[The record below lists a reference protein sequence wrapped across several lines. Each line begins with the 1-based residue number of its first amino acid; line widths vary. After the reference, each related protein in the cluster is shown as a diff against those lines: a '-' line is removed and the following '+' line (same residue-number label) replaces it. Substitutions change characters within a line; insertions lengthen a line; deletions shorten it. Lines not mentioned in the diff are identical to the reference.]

1 MADGKYK
8 KLLKNS
14 SILGAG
20 AFLSK
25 AIVFFLLPL
34 YSSVMSDAEY
44 GIADLV
50 AQSSNLLFPIVTL
63 GICQGVF
70 RFAFGKKKDQSA
82 VFTTGLVMLFAGMVF
97 FTLISPLLS
106 QISKITDYVLLL
118 GMYVFMYALNTLCGS
133 FIRGLGKV
141 KAFAFRGVICTVF
154 TVVFNLFFLLVL
166 KLGVVGY
173 LLANICADFVT
184 VLYML
189 WACDLLDYIELKKM
203 SKSLMI
209 EMLKFSVPL
218 IPTTICWWIVNM
230 SDRFMITYMVS
241 DGANGIYAMAY
252 KVPNLMI
259 VVTGIFTDAWQMSLV
274 NEENKGKKWG
284 AFFTHIFDGFKSVM
298 FVGSSLIILFAR
310 LIAAILY
317 KNEFYEAW
325 RFMPFL
331 VIACAFEGMV
341 SFVAVIYIVKK
352 KSVDSLICAGI
363 GAAVNL
369 ILNFILIK
377 TMSAMG
383 AAIATMLSYIA
394 VFFVTTYLSRELVRY
409 RVKIHFLAI
418 NFGLVLLQS
427 ILTVLE
433 VKYYIVFS
441 VIITLIVAVINFKS
455 VYGTVR
461 DLLSRR
467 GRNAVKA
474 DEDENKT
481 EAIENE

>member
-25 AIVFFLLPL
+25 AIVFLLLPL

-70 RFAFGKKKDQSA
+70 RFAFGRKKDQSA

-133 FIRGLGKV
+133 FIRGQGRV

-154 TVVFNLFFLLVL
+154 TVLFNLFFLLVL

-184 VLYML
+184 VLYMF
-189 WACDLLDYIELKKM
+189 WSCDLLDSIELKKM
-203 SKSLMI
+203 SKALTL

-259 VVTGIFTDAWQMSLV
+259 VVTGIFVDAWQMSLV
-274 NEENKGKKWG
+274 NEENNGRKWG

-298 FVGSSLIILFAR
+298 FVGSTLIVLCAR

-317 KNEFYEAW
+317 RNEFYEAW
-325 RFMPFL
+325 RYMPFL
-331 VIACAFEGMV
+331 VLACAFEGMV

-352 KSVDSLICAGI
+352 KSVNSLICAGI

-377 TMSAMG
+377 TMGAMG
-383 AAIATMLSYIA
+383 AAIATMVSYIA
-394 VFFVTTYLSRELVRY
+394 VFFVTTYISRELVQY
-409 RVKIHFLAI
+409 RVKLPLLAL
-418 NFGLVLLQS
+418 NCGLVLLQS

-433 VKYYIVFS
+433 VKYYLIFS
-441 VIITLIVAVINFKS
+441 AVIAAAVIVINFKS

-461 DLLSRR
+461 DLLARR
-467 GRNAVKA
+467 GKA
-474 DEDENKT
+474 RQISDENKT
-481 EAIENE
+481 EAAENE

>member
-1 MADGKYK
+1 MADSKYK

-25 AIVFFLLPL
+25 AIVFLLLPL

-70 RFAFGKKKDQSA
+70 RFAFGKKKDQAA
-82 VFTTGLVMLFAGMVF
+82 VFTTGLTMLFAGMAF
-97 FTLISPLLS
+97 FTLISPLLA
-106 QISKITDYVLLL
+106 QISKISDYVLLL

-133 FIRGLGKV
+133 FIRGLGRV

-154 TVVFNLFFLLVL
+154 TVIFNLIFLLVL

-184 VLYML
+184 VFYMF
-189 WACDLLDYIELKKM
+189 WACDLLDHIELKKM
-203 SKSLMI
+203 SKALTL

-241 DGANGIYAMAY
+241 EGANGIYAMAY

-259 VVTGIFTDAWQMSLV
+259 VVTGIFVDAWQMSLV
-274 NEENKGKKWG
+274 NEENNGRKWG
-284 AFFTHIFDGFKSVM
+284 GFFTHIFDGFKSVM
-298 FVGSSLIILFAR
+298 FVGSAFIILFAR
-310 LIAAILY
+310 LIAALLF

-325 RFMPFL
+325 RYMPFL

-341 SFVAVIYIVKK
+341 SFLAVIYIVKK
-352 KSVDSLICAGI
+352 KSTNSLICASI

-377 TMSAMG
+377 TMAAMG
-383 AAIATMLSYIA
+383 AAIATMVSYIA
-394 VFFVTTYLSRELVRY
+394 VFFVTTYLSRSLVGY
-409 RVKIHFLAI
+409 KIKLPFLAV
-418 NFGLVLLQS
+418 NCGLVLLQS

-433 VKYYIVFS
+433 VNYYIIFS
-441 VIITLIVAVINFKS
+441 IIITAAVVIINFKS
-455 VYGTVR
+455 VYGTVK

-467 GRNAVKA
+467 NRAQQIS
-474 DEDENKT
+474 EENKA
-481 EAIENE
+481 EAAENE

>member
-1 MADGKYK
+1 
-8 KLLKNS
+8 
-14 SILGAG
+14 
-20 AFLSK
+20 
-25 AIVFFLLPL
+25 
-34 YSSVMSDAEY
+34 
-44 GIADLV
+44 
-50 AQSSNLLFPIVTL
+50 
-63 GICQGVF
+63 
-70 RFAFGKKKDQSA
+70 
-82 VFTTGLVMLFAGMVF
+82 
-97 FTLISPLLS
+97 
-106 QISKITDYVLLL
+106 
-118 GMYVFMYALNTLCGS
+118 
-133 FIRGLGKV
+133 
-141 KAFAFRGVICTVF
+141 
-154 TVVFNLFFLLVL
+154 
-166 KLGVVGY
+166 
-173 LLANICADFVT
+173 
-184 VLYML
+184 
-189 WACDLLDYIELKKM
+189 
-203 SKSLMI
+203 
-209 EMLKFSVPL
+209 
-218 IPTTICWWIVNM
+218 
-230 SDRFMITYMVS
+230 
-241 DGANGIYAMAY
+241 
-252 KVPNLMI
+252 
-259 VVTGIFTDAWQMSLV
+259 
-274 NEENKGKKWG
+274 
-284 AFFTHIFDGFKSVM
+284 
-298 FVGSSLIILFAR
+298 
-310 LIAAILY
+310 
-317 KNEFYEAW
+317 
-325 RFMPFL
+325 
-331 VIACAFEGMV
+331 MV

>member
-1 MADGKYK
+1 MANNKYK

-25 AIVFFLLPL
+25 AIVFLLLPL

-82 VFTTGLVMLFAGMVF
+82 VFTTGLVMLFAGMAF
-97 FTLISPLLS
+97 FTLISPLLA
-106 QISKITDYVLLL
+106 KITKISDYILLL

-133 FIRGLGKV
+133 FIRGLGQV
-141 KAFAFRGVICTVF
+141 KAFAFRGVICTIF
-154 TVVFNLFFLLVL
+154 TVIFNLFFLLVL

-184 VLYML
+184 VLYMF
-189 WACDLLDYIELKKM
+189 WACDLLDHIELKK
-203 SKSLMI
+203 LNRGLFL

-230 SDRFMITYMVS
+230 SDRFMISYMVNE
-241 DGANGIYAMAY
+241 GANGIYAMAY

-259 VVTGIFTDAWQMSLV
+259 VVTGIFVDAWQMSLV
-274 NEENKGKKWG
+274 NEENNGRKWG
-284 AFFTHIFDGFKSVM
+284 GFFTHIFDGFKSVM
-298 FVGSSLIILFAR
+298 FVGSALIVLFAR
-310 LIAAILY
+310 LIAALLFR
-317 KNEFYEAW
+317 NEFYEAW

-341 SFVAVIYIVKK
+341 SFIAVIYIVKK
-352 KSVDSLICAGI
+352 KSVDALICAGI
-363 GAAVNL
+363 GAGVNL
-369 ILNFILIK
+369 VLNFILIK
-377 TMSAMG
+377 TMAAMG
-383 AAIATMLSYIA
+383 AAIATMVSYIA
-394 VFFVTTYLSRELVRY
+394 VFFVTTYISRGLVRY
-409 RVKIHFLAI
+409 KIKLPVLAL
-418 NFGLVLLQS
+418 NCGLVLLQS
-427 ILTVLE
+427 VLTVTE
-433 VKYYIVFS
+433 VNYSIVFS
-441 VIITLIVAVINFKS
+441 IIITLVIIGINIKS
-455 VYGTVR
+455 VYGTVK

-467 GRNAVKA
+467 GKA
-474 DEDENKT
+474 REETEEKKT
-481 EAIENE
+481 EAVENE